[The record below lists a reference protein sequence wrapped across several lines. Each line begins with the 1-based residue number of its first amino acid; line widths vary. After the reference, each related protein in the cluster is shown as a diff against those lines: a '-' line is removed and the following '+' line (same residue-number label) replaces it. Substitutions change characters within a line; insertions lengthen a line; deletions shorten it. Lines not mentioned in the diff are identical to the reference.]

1 MVILACL
8 TYYIKMSGLFASN
21 SVLVYNKSSLYNEIA
36 IISRDK
42 MVICLFVPYFSTRKG
57 YLVQIDLT
65 FSFLKD
71 NFYITVLSYH
81 IGDRGDA
88 ENVHELESKSLK
100 NREVRS
106 VRQSHLWCR

>member
-1 MVILACL
+1 MID
-8 TYYIKMSGLFASN
+8 GLFASN
-21 SVLVYNKSSLYNEIA
+21 SVLVYNKSSLYKEIA

-42 MVICLFVPYFSTRKG
+42 MVICLYVPYFSTRKG
-57 YLVQIDLT
+57 YLVQIVPTYLT